1 MNVLDEANKLVAAGQ
16 QQAALGLVLGA
27 AERGDPEAMF
37 AIANWRIFGIH
48 GQRDP
53 AEAHR
58 LLDTARALG
67 HVEAAG
73 LKATLIGNGTGCGSG
88 SDPEAAAQMLEA
100 IRPHSEHANVQLTL
114 SARMPPEQDALKLPH
129 EQLSDA
135 PLIRAVR
142 GLFTVDECNY
152 LIALAQ
158 PHLQRSY
165 VFDPLT
171 GRQMP
176 HPIRTS
182 SGMNFGPT
190 LEDRVVHF
198 LNRRLATATGTAV
211 EAGEPLHMLCYA
223 PGEEYKPHH
232 DAVPGGGN
240 QRLWTVLVYLNDGYS
255 GGATRFSLIDV
266 EFRGGVGDALI
277 FRNADAAGNG
287 DPATLHA
294 GLPVTGGVKW
304 LATRWIRARSY
315 DPFIGQ

>member
-1 MNVLDEANKLVAAGQ
+1 MNVLDEANRLVAAGQ
-16 QQAALGLVLGA
+16 QSSAVRLVTDA
-27 AERGDPEAMF
+27 AERGDAEAIF
-37 AIANWRIFGIH
+37 AVANWRIFGIH
-48 GQRDP
+48 GPRNHG
-53 AEAHR
+53 EAHR
-58 LLDTARALG
+58 LLDAARALG
-67 HVEAAG
+67 HVEAAE
-73 LKATLIGNGTGCGSG
+73 LKATLLGNGTACD

-100 IRPHSEHANVQLTL
+100 IREHSEHADAQLAL
-114 SARMPPEQDALKLPH
+114 SARMPPDAGALKLPS

-135 PLIRAVR
+135 PHIRAVR
-142 GLFTVDECNY
+142 RLFTPDECNY

-171 GRQMP
+171 GRQML

-198 LNRRLATATGTAV
+198 LNRRLAAVTGTAV

-240 QRLWTVLVYLNDGYS
+240 QRMWTVLVYLNDGYS
-255 GGATRFSLIDV
+255 GGATRFGLIGV
-266 EFRGGVGDALI
+266 EFRGAVGDALI
-277 FRNADAAGNG
+277 FRNADEAGNG

-294 GLPVTGGVKW
+294 GLPVTDGVKW
-304 LATRWIRARSY
+304 LATRWIRSRPY
-315 DPFIGQ
+315 DPFTGQ